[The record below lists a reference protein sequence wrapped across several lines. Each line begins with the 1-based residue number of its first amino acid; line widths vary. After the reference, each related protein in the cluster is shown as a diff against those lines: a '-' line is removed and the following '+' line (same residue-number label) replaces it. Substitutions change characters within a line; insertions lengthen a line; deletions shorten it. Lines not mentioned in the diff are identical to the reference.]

1 MFAPLATPFAEMFD
15 RKTRYTGASLGYQLA
30 VVAGGGFT
38 PMIAS
43 SLMVGHMRR
52 APMVFI
58 AVGCRIVTII
68 AILLIPET
76 RGGSTDTALP

>member
-1 MFAPLATPFAEMFD
+1 
-15 RKTRYTGASLGYQLA
+15 
-30 VVAGGGFT
+30 
-38 PMIAS
+38 MIAS
-43 SLMVGHMRR
+43 SLMVGHMRS